1 MRFWTTL
8 LALGRAAALL
18 KVLRWRSLR
27 RQLRNYGSRAR
38 RGSRPGRGAGGRS
51 SWRQARSRTSG
62 PWRAWDTS
70 ARPASDRQSVASGAR
85 YPGSPAVRT
94 RPERGRDCLGLRHVL
109 PLTKVLD
116 WHKQRRMWRGLY
128 GQGLNVAA
136 TGRKRGVVLATR
148 FGDFAADGLCRTSQ
162 PA

>member
-1 MRFWTTL
+1 L
-8 LALGRAAALL
+8 HLAPDIQEALL
-18 KVLRWRSLR
+18 F
-27 RQLRNYGSRAR
+27 
-38 RGSRPGRGAGGRS
+38 
-51 SWRQARSRTSG
+51 
-62 PWRAWDTS
+62 
-70 ARPASDRQSVASGAR
+70 
-85 YPGSPAVRT
+85 RT

-148 FGDFAADGLCRTSQ
+148 SVILRQTVSAGRRSLLKDSEGVRIKFSGCEADAKNLQHSG
-162 PA
+162 